1 MNLDDFPQHLTL
13 KDGTE
18 VQFSILRSEEGEALH
33 DFYRA
38 LPEEDRLVLKDDVR
52 MNGWAE
58 RFLSRVAEGSIVCL
72 IAKVNGEIVAEGSL
86 YRTFHGWTRHVG
98 ELRLT
103 VGTALRKHGVGLHIA
118 TSLVRIA
125 TELGIEKIIVQVV
138 ENQVAA
144 RRIFQRLG
152 FHKEATLPRH
162 VMDLA
167 GMKRDLIIMANE
179 VSQIWAAMEAMVSD
193 FEPDSG
199 A

>member
-1 MNLDDFPQHLTL
+1 MDPQDFPETITL

-18 VQFSILRSEEGEALH
+18 VHFSVLRPDEGANLQA
-33 DFYRA
+33 FYRA
-38 LPEEDRLVLKDDVR
+38 LPEEDRMVLKDDVR
-52 MNGWAE
+52 LSGWLE
-58 RFLSRVAEGSIVCL
+58 RFISKVAEGSIVCL
-72 IAKVNGEIVAEGSL
+72 VAKVNGEIVAEGSL

-103 VGTALRKHGVGLHIA
+103 VGTEWRKHSLGLTIA

-125 TELGIEKIIVQVV
+125 TELGIEKILVQVV

-152 FHKEATLPRH
+152 FHKEAVLPRH

-167 GMKRDLIIMANE
+167 GMKRDLIVMANE
-179 VSQIWAAMEAMVSD
+179 VSQIWAAMESLVSD